1 MSIKERDLLRVRGMD
16 PNSQAIKQRD
26 RSIVYGD
33 ISNTRVATYGIRSA
47 GIDTENWWDTL
58 SSMMQGS
65 HENSIKSLSD
75 DNRDDEK
82 EIEILDAASKI
93 TDDTISQAVDLKDA
107 YVSLQKE
114 ALLSGNS
121 DLAEHY
127 RKLAIEADNTIKS
140 FTQTREQADAI
151 VKRDKQLFSWYAH
164 NPILEAIGEVF
175 DYTTTGAGIGAV
187 AGSHIPVLG
196 NVVGGAVGG
205 IAGFGYGIY
214 DLIASGRTGIDRSS
228 YANPLSENR
237 NENYI
242 DAIKTRQSYKDF
254 RSNAIADEQE
264 DLLYWQT
271 KYPVSDVYRYKEQ
284 SGEGSYLYYNL
295 PGIIGSSFSDTKDM
309 DQQMISAYGLNNI
322 ARKVGG
328 SKAKFTLNA
337 MSFISALRNG
347 YQQSLNENHA
357 EATEVSEKKAVAEIN
372 KNPELK
378 EEILRGAKNVAM
390 RDYGISKEE
399 ADNLID
405 PSIALMMY
413 QGGIGGLNPHTLRS
427 GYSYYKAARQLGDP
441 GADTQFER
449 DMMATAGSDVLEA
462 AWMALP
468 IGRLASKYKT
478 LGRAMAGG
486 AIGYAAGE
494 MAGFG
499 VGGGLIGGATGA
511 LAAQWGLGRKL
522 WRNTAGKTQEI
533 ADKILPSLQ
542 NQVISSKVG
551 RVAAAFG
558 TSTLAEAA
566 EEGVQYLNSLDA
578 EKVLKDADE
587 ELGLRNITNLFTNDL
602 KKRGEVFNAV
612 LSQFGLADSPYQ
624 NDAEFWSN
632 YKGGLVLGGIMTGAM
647 TALNEGMGAKKAY
660 NTAKFLQNEILNTAL
675 ANRTESLD
683 AILKGQAFAK
693 FAFNNN
699 ADSVLEILQTA
710 KEKNRNRENTPY
722 TDKDFDDLI
731 QQANRI
737 INASQYGPIRKR
749 LEALGYTLGSDEAN
763 LALAVDEYYT
773 RRHKAVQNEQ
783 VTEGRRKESQLLV
796 DPELLQAL
804 DDVAPLPQVTSEDE
818 YGGDG
823 GHTFQMTNADGS
835 SSQVHMSDR
844 EVKLELHKTAAQ
856 FIAVAQLLKDM
867 KNVTDIIDFAKKNGI
882 AFSKNQLEQSISILK
897 GKLNDLRNN
906 LQILSNST
914 IDANAEYD
922 RQIQDAKSHFLV
934 AENGMKLADV
944 YRDTNL
950 RDLNARVYANIV
962 RSVGI
967 STNIE
972 ATDEVK
978 RKSKDMVKRFSD
990 NIQKN
995 KDLQEIVDY
1004 YINTEFEDRYNGETD
1019 IEDVKEPESGFENM
1033 SPEELIGWVED
1044 QNMSQYDL
1052 KVFLTDKIEQ
1062 EKSKAE
1068 RRWFRPFGN
1077 QKHRDMQDKWQAV
1090 YDTYFG
1096 TDDAQEQQEQE
1107 TPPVQDL
1114 AEPQIV
1120 EEEKPE
1126 VEAAPDV
1133 EEGNDLE
1140 ETVIETNDNV
1150 VEEAPIATNDNNVV
1164 NDDEGDQGGGVVQD
1178 EGDTTHP
1185 VEDTGDDRTIET
1197 EGEPSEQ
1204 VNLQQQTVDKIKQPD
1219 KDAPKKLIDGWYVDK
1234 DGKIIPSE
1242 RMYFENGVTVSYKMR
1257 DLYEKYLE
1265 TAAMIRVRI
1274 SKFIGSRTKSDRTKK
1289 KNFNDLKAYVA
1300 KTINI
1305 GNPDILNPIA
1315 TALMNNDKNAIKLL
1329 IAMKNKRTWFS
1340 YVTNNFFRAAAKD
1353 ILNGRPVQR
1362 PAYIDADTFNKFFS
1376 DVTKRYNALKGRY
1389 TFITDATPRI
1399 TTINGEQVVADPDII
1414 AVDKAGNAHIFN
1426 VYTTNL
1432 QNYEKMQQS
1441 AETYTIN
1448 QTTKTRYSQHEERT
1462 WYATVQFNALRD
1474 SAGVT
1479 PSSMALLPVCVNDYG
1494 GDVKVDSKTGDVV
1507 YVMRPNSVTRI
1518 TLGKLIPMIPD
1529 DSSLS
1534 KYQDNED
1541 QLKELKVLLKNANRV
1556 AKEKVET
1563 HNQQVDFIRKYR
1575 NEHREFTK
1583 EFHGTSKLDKR
1594 TPFIPEEEPASIA
1607 EAYAQI
1613 NKCWDIVESVNR
1625 YYQKHIRAEYEEIQ
1639 RRMRVETNS
1648 PQNTKTD
1655 LQKEID
1661 EINAMPDET
1670 KTTGIEI
1677 EIVGGEAVVN
1687 NKDFIA
1693 NATFKAVLATAQ
1705 NGDKYVKYVVEYKN
1719 KTYDIKIQR
1728 QKHRGVKWNNLN
1740 NSHPGYTAKKR
1751 AIDTFLN
1758 AHPEVVLTF
1767 DVQRSFISYEEKP
1780 NDAKPIGLEE
1790 KESIITASDIDNI
1803 GIQQNDGKLVDIG
1816 FYDEKTGVIQ
1826 TGQTGS
1832 TAVLGGA
1839 PDGAW
1844 TQNQLF
1850 LVIRQKRTE
1859 ASAQQKERRSTIPLI
1874 RAKFNPKLAAF
1885 IAQCY
1890 KIIAQTNHDASENAT
1905 AKRDLAN
1912 QMLHLFIGTRL
1923 IYDKEKPELPNIVY
1937 SVSDMNGVGDVVRL
1951 NGQAYNLHNTEQFN
1965 KFKQELQKC
1974 EIMPSWTT
1982 LNSPLRVLQNSSFK
1996 FLYDHFSSKDEAF
2009 KIAIDG
2015 VDSGLTVTKDNLNND
2030 TLVQWMIRNHFFAT
2044 RFFIKNDVS
2053 FSMHNLTLGNKI
2065 QNEVKQDAKQAA
2077 QIVAETPKQPTSP
2090 AQPPVQPEV
2099 TVPNALEEGEEIVS
2113 YDDEDDEDDEYSI
2126 PLVKVD
2132 KNYAKVRN
2140 LNGIEDA
2147 IKLIS
2152 KRYKRLAKLMRIAYE
2167 KVGPLNVTFIVS
2179 DKQGEWKTINGVMR
2193 QHRGQAHRNE
2203 DGSWEITFYQ
2213 GNPDI
2218 IKTLAHEVVHV
2229 FTINQIEKGSGKY
2242 SQTAYAIFAS
2252 CLDVFTQKERQAYGL
2267 KNAKEFIAEFFTNEE
2282 LRNILKRRAP
2292 LPDSIIDSFL
2302 TEEEKSQLIKPRSI
2316 FESIVHYIANL
2327 WRTKILRQKPSM
2339 YSQIYNIM
2347 EQVFSEA
2354 VSDVTSAAD
2363 ESEYGEKQD
2372 RRSIRSR
2379 FENLF
2384 DIASSKL
2391 TGGISVMNHVTGKT
2405 YKIENATNQ
2414 DQVKRAA
2421 TGILT
2426 EMILNADITPLG
2438 KNIDKF
2444 TFSAKDIIKKLE
2456 SVKPKDVEF
2465 KNWFYR
2471 TFVYNSDPLIAELAK
2486 VTQVTDESLKSEE
2499 NPEGFVFKYRTATV
2513 KRKDGSTYKKKIPY
2527 VKLDI
2532 AKWGA
2537 ITPFMDQAMS
2547 ELRIETV
2554 REAQNRIDDQELQN
2568 REDGVQ
2574 NDQGYYN
2581 SEDYEVDPFD
2591 RASQEVKWLFSTI
2604 PYGVIQNGEWAPAT
2618 DRNKWGFREFI
2629 PFRNVYGKVL
2639 YYTADCR
2646 TTQDMINKFAIL
2658 AENGPDKALFKYL
2671 QEKLMQFQANKWISA
2686 DKATDLVSNPTTNQ
2700 DGQVFNADAECMLI
2714 KVVRALRQQQNDFKW
2729 ATVEDDVDDKG
2740 NKSKHIDIKTTIYQK
2755 GIIMSMNNWMDQ
2767 LSTGL
2772 TGILKYNTK
2781 TQKFEFRGEDNV
2793 FYKIYSD
2800 LFIGDDSFINAYNKS
2815 KMDHPQDITVNW
2827 RYMDK
2832 PIAFSEIT
2840 AEDVKTYLHN
2850 ALLDLGVDVQEE
2862 VIDDWLLQIMK
2873 NNPTVETQLD
2883 ALYVLL
2889 ADRNSNHMPV
2899 NFFATLGETIDGLSV
2914 DVIRNAFSTGFI
2926 RELANRQNEYQL
2938 RTRNLMTV
2946 AAHNNQYYIVSER
2959 NYVNDIAEIINTNDE
2974 NDSYIQ
2980 MIKEDA
2986 FAKGSVISEMVE
2998 RGETPGIRVSTFVG
3012 MKTRNP
3018 GDAGR
3023 DYFEIELTEDFISKL
3038 ELLHEG
3044 YMISPTTSDKKSYH
3058 VLEGVP
3064 LVGMRVGERSNIRC
3078 YSADLKKMSI
3088 DIFDNDILDRFIT
3101 YFESEK
3107 NAVEKAIQAYEN
3119 KFYKNNPG
3127 KKITNY
3133 SDENGMYFSSFNCV
3147 FDKEG
3152 EPQYLNLPGLTPRD
3166 GLNRAYTYFFNLP
3179 QYEKRNAMR
3188 KILAD
3193 RAKEDLN
3200 KTLELGLIKLEED
3213 GLYSNVGLDDATI
3226 VQMAENII
3234 QAKYGSNAKLGGTAN
3249 AKYNDTS
3256 KKCISL
3262 AIQQYLLDCSIKHLQ
3277 SMQEYQR
3284 LFSGSKSFYKWKNN
3298 GTHITDISEDY
3309 TKRRG
3314 GDISTGGVNIS
3325 DIDPIAGM
3333 EEVGTYRCIELQ
3345 DEKIESTTLNKQTLQ
3360 EEFEYS
3366 ELISVA
3372 IAISKG
3378 NKSPMSIDDSIP
3390 SVLKSTSIVRPEDL
3404 DQAKKR
3410 ARKEIAENIIRE
3422 RFGQGYLDILKE
3434 KARANANAYFK
3445 TDDPKAKNPINVAD
3459 GATYITDRM
3468 CEKLLRE
3475 EGKWDD
3481 KMKYAFEVLRGEHG
3495 ADVLAEKGAE
3505 LYKSILDLIVGTQK
3519 YTATGFRKSDDG
3531 QGGTLMTPYYNKTAL
3546 FPIFEQIAYGRMA
3559 QFLQAMR
3566 KNNVDMVMMTSA
3578 VKVGSQGAIKLD
3590 ELLSDAEYKDH
3601 TYIQEMRFLR
3611 KQLNTDPNGREESP
3625 LGTQTI
3631 KIALSN
3637 LRMDDD
3643 YVNPLTGKQCK
3654 GRELYQDIM
3663 RCYNILTDI
3672 GFEQVMRRFC
3682 KLNKDGDVVYNN
3694 VVVSR
3699 DSNQQH
3705 SSQPVIDKKALADFL
3720 YSEMMSRDANNNML
3734 DACMSHK
3741 VTKTV
3746 TTDQGETTV
3755 EDYEL
3760 NAPISA
3766 ISQSGWIDSIITSLI
3781 NKTIVDTQ
3789 APGVPFVQRSVLGM
3803 EGIPQI
3809 SRTTKV
3815 TREGHTTTTVEGKT
3829 LNDGYELQLKNPDGS
3844 MDAVISIDF
3853 FKDVIPDYENK
3864 TFEQARDWLIKHKLI
3879 GPEAKTFTISYRIP
3893 TQAQS
3898 SINPLKFVD
3907 VIPIV
3912 RDTII
3917 LPKDF
3922 VSLTG
3927 SDFDIDKLYLSRLNI
3942 NMENIENPD
3951 QMFIYSN
3958 SVDPNNKK
3966 ETLDTLKNAFTNRLL
3981 SSYITLLMDK
3991 NSANTKWRS
4000 IDKDTQL
4007 WEEVYKDLYDAEKA
4021 PIQSMSQDT
4030 LAYQTQVKN
4039 NFVVG
4044 KIGIGPFALANNNH
4058 IYTML
4063 YNISLSE
4070 NESSWLHS
4078 VGKQGRNMGTLYGS
4092 HDMYGNSVLSWL
4104 SGGINVHVD
4113 IAKDPFVTSMNINKY
4128 TYNIAIFM
4136 LRAGFGRNAL
4146 WFLNQPVIKELARR
4160 QNLITG
4166 EYLKQSN
4173 KDLFTARQEVMDKY
4187 KEELLKGISSEVL
4200 DRKIQV
4206 PQNISEL
4213 YGGPITLKNFIVP
4226 SEFQKLKKDI
4236 SKKYK
4241 NLYGPD
4247 GVGEIMAQLEDMYT
4261 YNILYTY
4268 RDDLV
4273 EEDKEQ
4279 SMIYRMAKFGEFSL
4293 GFAPQEEYTLY
4304 EAALDQNV
4312 QKYMQVVIFDR
4323 INSNEARTA
4332 SQLTKFT
4339 KIDTKKQGSTIAAQT
4354 DFLQGYKEFIAKIT
4368 DQGSTVSG
4376 NIRGLFGDDSQ
4387 GLLGF
4392 DTSLTLFDYSDN
4404 LQSISTL
4411 VSANEPGGDITDLG
4425 YIQYS
4430 RDPFQSFV
4438 HNKTL
4443 KAVNAVKAILHDD
4456 SVEGTYGFSIIWR
4469 AVKNDLGKGSL
4480 NEDQQSKLRSVILGA
4495 IKSKWLVSKMKD
4507 LDIDPVQLFRDQNG
4521 TLSLAHELV
4530 KLKSTHIR
4538 YITEDGR
4545 KTIGTV
4551 ANKYKNNVLLNLLY
4565 DAHVKDEVSGYDN
4578 MYELLD
4584 FIKVHIPFTD
4594 DSKGANPYISAWEE
4608 LYNDDITREFAIK
4621 LMFYAYLTSNDSGGS
4636 NLVKYIPYKMLQA
4649 YDLFNAERDMIRY
4662 LNDPMMLFGGYA
4674 QAKEALQDII
4684 EDVESILVEDFA
4696 FSTPRHIET
4705 LVDVQDDL
4713 TGQISKKPE
4722 AQYIGYGNVFGKT
4735 VIRNGRK
4742 YNTEGIPF
4750 LFVPVKMGSK
4760 GVYVSDN
4767 LSMYDKDAKKKRPIS
4782 TRYIRVYNPIKSYE
4796 NPQSYLTYKKI
4807 GEIALGKGIKLPIYK
4822 LVNSSMYTL
4831 GQYKVYNWSEMMNI
4845 KSSETRFLI
4854 NKYIQTE
4861 NYSIEDLDA
4870 FVSDIMQ
4877 IVREQNKARENLD
4890 EIVPF
4895 DEAAEPIALIDKRIK
4910 SQRKDN
4916 ANKEYISFVKEV
4928 LLPMYDNDKY
4938 KDFFKNS
4945 NGNGKKTLLS
4955 SLEVV
4960 KNSNQ
4965 FTKDDRIKIA
4975 DMLQNLKKL
4984 QEEIERDGSSGTAPK
4999 SAKDPKD
5006 FFMRSGGAWGADSD
5020 WSDTAVKY
5028 GMIDDPEHISHYY
5041 QGRKTPKGN
5050 VQITQKEFNEGVDQA
5065 MIADQTL
5072 HRLDNMTAE
5081 RQRTAL
5087 PYFARN
5093 WLQVKNSDAVFA
5105 IGQLSYG
5112 TVNGGT
5118 GWAVQMAI
5126 DHRKPVHVFNLS
5138 DEHWYV
5144 YDPQQRLFVQEE
5156 TPKLTK
5162 NFAGIGTRSIDP
5174 DIEEKTK
5181 DYKHPVQYVGDEK
5194 RQAVL
5199 KAMDDVFRKTF
5210 GDPRSQNPQSD
5221 VDKATDTILANNPEM
5236 GEGTAKGTA
5245 QAMSSNNNP
5254 EFTQG
5259 DRNLKDE
5266 IGGNPLKVVMAS
5278 EHTDPAFHSKKVCDA
5293 INEDLKKP
5301 KAERKYHMLQIMT
5314 KHDGLPLLRML
5325 ELKIPKSVHFSISSL
5340 GGTQYEPGVMKMDD
5354 LMDRIEKF
5362 IKDGKL
5368 KPQTTTIRIDPII
5381 PGVTKMEDVA
5391 HIMERAAKMGIRS
5404 IKVSIMD
5411 SYGYNEQAKARGVMD
5426 NMTRLSYNFDA
5437 YYSKYQAKETTYDKR
5452 GNIERKAGEWYWSQ
5466 DARPEVMANLY
5477 QKVDELAQKYGVFCT
5492 TCGEKPNTSYQFKKL
5507 SFAQGCL
5514 NATGVASVLGVKKE
5528 DVEAATQVGN
5538 QRPGKCNCLNCKS
5551 DVLAYDDTCNS
5562 QCAYCYARHGSKLA
5576 MKYYNEDGTLK
5587 DNEFTRTEEQQTVNK
5602 PETPDVSGFD
5612 VESWSKKEGWSE
5624 EYFYKNVAPRLH
5636 EAWQVE
5642 FELTSHATGRTDKPT
5657 YYMYRDGTTVRTPFE
5672 LTDEQKGALERIED
5686 FIKDPTAKVLTVSG
5700 YAGTGKTSVMQIVAE
5715 KHKSDA
5721 HVVFTASTN
5730 KASSV
5735 LGSKVR
5741 KKGFN
5746 SSTLDTFFG
5755 FIQGH
5760 REGASRYD
5768 ARNTET
5774 MIRPDMEI
5782 PSGSIVIIDEASM
5795 IGKEKYNLINRAASQ
5810 FDCKI
5815 IYLGDIAQLPP
5826 VGESVGPVFTNADNL
5841 VQLTEVKRTG
5851 DNAILKEATRLRQ
5864 PNGTFSYESEFNF
5877 KNEGV
5882 GFTSDIQKIKDV
5894 IKKFA
5899 SGLKDDLNFLK
5910 IVTGTNLSVEG
5921 YNDFVRQCLG
5931 YDQDVPQVGE
5941 ILMGY
5946 DNWGRLYNKLTG
5958 ESTYKLVNSEE
5969 YIISSVGQ
5977 EKVKKV
5983 FLSDDF
5989 LEIKYREVVVKNTSG
6004 KEITIPYTP
6013 YDKNEDSLKQIA
6025 QYIQQMYIR
6034 ANKTKDRRARAMVFA
6049 QIGELKNSFICNRDV
6064 TDTEGN
6070 VIVKK
6075 SIDYGYAITAY
6086 KSQGSTYTNII
6097 IDQNNIRKVPGWDS
6111 QTKQRMYYTAV
6122 SRATTTATVLTNSTK
6137 KEGTPLETRVP
6148 VVHQFGMYYSYDG
6161 QGRPGLMAN
6170 STFDAILGGERT
6182 ATTRYESDG
6191 HIDQWQ
6197 KVQVGDEIIFYD
6209 NKQWHTARQL
6219 RVRVTVGPHKLDV
6232 TQSSNTKKVSVS
6244 TSPYTK
6250 ESVSNP
6256 RVAVVFTE
6264 NLQAD
6269 IARRNNTPSSKTLTT
6284 MVSEGSSGTNQ
6295 AVVRMS
6301 DANTYNKNAFG
6312 LIVKLNQQDETG
6324 KWAYDDKANFTDSDT
6339 MFNAFKKYNTEMFDR
6354 LDEFD
6359 CDEIIFPQTAAM
6371 GKAALPKRFAEW
6383 LAQELYDRYGLF
6395 TVVAPNGKYA
6405 GKYGV
6410 YIYPASSK
6418 INIKQQYSDYKY
6430 STEMPYT
6437 NLSNFAERPFKTKL
6451 RNGGNIVDVKSV
6463 EHAFQMAKVVFVYMH
6478 GGIDRASMLNLWSKM
6493 MDADGAKVKQLGGR
6507 SNLKMSDAIRVE
6519 WDKVKDKTLANFME
6533 KSFMAQA
6540 NADARAELLRTGNA
6554 EFTHNFEN
6562 GSPIEDSTRF
6572 QDNLKSIRE
6581 KIRQNEQ
6588 TKKNC

>member
-16 PNSQAIKQRD
+16 PNGQAIKQRD

-65 HENSIKSLSD
+65 HESSIKSLSD

-93 TDDTISQAVDLKDA
+93 TDDTISQAVDLKDT

-140 FTQTREQADAI
+140 FTQTREQADTI

-164 NPILEAIGEVF
+164 NPILEAIGEIF

-196 NVVGGAVGG
+196 NIVGGAVGG
-205 IAGFGYGIY
+205 IAGLTYGMY
-214 DLIASGRTGIDRSS
+214 DLIASHRNQIDRSS
-228 YANPLSENR
+228 YTNPLSENR
-237 NENYI
+237 NENYA

-254 RSNAIADEQE
+254 RSNAIANEQE

-328 SKAKFTLNA
+328 SKTKFTLNV

-378 EEILRGAKNVAM
+378 KEMLSGAKNVAM

-478 LGRAMAGG
+478 LGRAVAGG

-499 VGGGLIGGATGA
+499 VGGGLIGGAAGA

-542 NQVISSKVG
+542 NQIISSKVG

-578 EKVLKDADE
+578 EKVLKDVDE
-587 ELGLRNITNLFTNDL
+587 ELGLRSITNLFTNDL

-612 LSQFGLADSPYQ
+612 LSQFGLTDSPYQ

-632 YKGGLVLGGIMTGAM
+632 YKGGLVLGGIMTGSMA
-647 TALNEGMGAKKAY
+647 ALNEGMGAKKAY
-660 NTAKFLQNEILNTAL
+660 STAKFLQNEILNTAL

-699 ADSVLEILQTA
+699 ADAVLEILETA

-737 INASQYGPIRKR
+737 INASQYGPTRKR

-763 LALAVDEYYT
+763 LAIAVDEYYT

-818 YGGDG
+818 YGGEN

-835 SSQVHMSDR
+835 TSQVHMSDR

-867 KNVTDIIDFAKKNGI
+867 NNVTDIMEFAKKNGI

-906 LQILSNST
+906 LQLYSNST

-922 RQIQDAKSHFLV
+922 RQIQDAKSHFLS
-934 AENGMKLADV
+934 AENGMKLVDV

-967 STNIE
+967 STTVE
-972 ATDEVK
+972 ATEEVK

-1033 SPEELIGWVED
+1033 SPEELTGWIED
-1044 QNMSQYDL
+1044 QNMSDYDL
-1052 KVFLTDKIEQ
+1052 KIFLTDKIEE

-1077 QKHRDMQDKWQAV
+1077 QKHRDMQDKWQSI
-1090 YDTYFG
+1090 YDAYFG
-1096 TDDAQEQQEQE
+1096 TEDAQQQEEPE

-1114 AEPQIV
+1114 TEPQAV
-1120 EEEKPE
+1120 EGSAPE
-1126 VEAAPDV
+1126 VSPVQVVEAAPDV

-1150 VEEAPIATNDNNVV
+1150 VEEAAIATNDNNVV
-1164 NDDEGDQGGGVVQD
+1164 NDDEGDQGGGVIQD

-1185 VEDTGDDRTIET
+1185 VEDTGDDRVVEP
-1197 EGEPSEQ
+1197 EGEPAEQ
-1204 VNLQQQTVDKIKQPD
+1204 VDLQQQTVDKIKQPD
-1219 KDAPKKLIDGWYVDK
+1219 KDAPKKLIDGWYVTK

-1274 SKFIGSRTKSDRTKK
+1274 SKFIGSRTKSDRTKH

-1329 IAMKNKRTWFS
+1329 ITMKNKRTWFS

-1376 DVTKRYNALKGRY
+1376 DVTKRYNTLKSRY
-1389 TFITDATPRI
+1389 TFITDTTPHI

-1426 VYTTNL
+1426 IYATNQ

-1479 PSSMALLPVCVNDYG
+1479 PSSMALLPICVNDYG

-1556 AKEKVET
+1556 TKEKVET

-1583 EFHGTSKLDKR
+1583 EFRGTSKLDKR
-1594 TPFIPEEEPASIA
+1594 TPFVPEEEPASIA

-1613 NKCWDIVESVNR
+1613 NKCWDIVESINR

-1677 EIVGGEAVVN
+1677 EVVGGEAVVN

-1693 NATFKAVLATAQ
+1693 NGVFKAVLATSQ
-1705 NGDKYVKYVVEYKN
+1705 NGDRYVKYVVEYKG

-1728 QKHRGVKWNNLN
+1728 QKHRGVKWNSLN
-1740 NSHPGYTAKKR
+1740 NSHSGYTAKKQ
-1751 AIDTFLN
+1751 AIDIFLN

-1790 KESIITASDIDNI
+1790 KESIITAADIDNI

-1816 FYDEKTGVIQ
+1816 FYDEKTGLIQ

-1859 ASAQQKERRSTIPLI
+1859 ASAQQKERRSTIPLV
-1874 RAKFNPKLAAF
+1874 RAKFNSKLAAF

-1923 IYDKEKPELPNIVY
+1923 IYDKEKPELPNVVY
-1937 SVSDMNGVGDVVRL
+1937 SISDMNGVGDVVRL

-2015 VDSGLTVTKDNLNND
+2015 VDSGLTVTKNNLNND

-2065 QNEVKQDAKQAA
+2065 QNEVKQDAKQTA
-2077 QIVAETPKQPTSP
+2077 QIVAETPKQPTPP
-2090 AQPPVQPEV
+2090 AQPSVQPEV
-2099 TVPNALEEGEEIVS
+2099 TVPNVLEDGEEIVS
-2113 YDDEDDEDDEYSI
+2113 YDDEDDEDSEYST
-2126 PLVKVD
+2126 PLVRVD

-2140 LNGIEDA
+2140 LNSIEDA
-2147 IKLIS
+2147 IKLIA
-2152 KRYKRLAKLMRIAYE
+2152 KHYKRLAKLMQIAYE
-2167 KVGPLNVTFIVS
+2167 KVGPLNVKFVVS
-2179 DKQGEWKTINGVMR
+2179 DEQGEWKVINGVMR

-2218 IKTLAHEVVHV
+2218 IKTLAHEVIHI
-2229 FTINQIEKGSGKY
+2229 FTINQIEKKSGKY
-2242 SQTAYAIFAS
+2242 SQTANAIFAA
-2252 CLDVFTQKERQAYGL
+2252 CLDVLTQKERQAYGL

-2282 LRNILKRRAP
+2282 LINILKRRAP
-2292 LPDSIIDSFL
+2292 LPDSVINSFL
-2302 TEEEKSQLIKPRSI
+2302 TEEERSQLIKPRST
-2316 FESIVHYIANL
+2316 FESIIHYIANL
-2327 WRTKILRQKPSM
+2327 WRTKILRQKPST

-2354 VSDVTSAAD
+2354 VSDTTSTAD
-2363 ESEYGEKQD
+2363 ESEYGERQD
-2372 RRSIRSR
+2372 RRSIRSK

-2391 TGGISVMNHVTGKT
+2391 TGGVSVMNHVTGKT
-2405 YKIENATNQ
+2405 YKIENAINQ

-2456 SVKPKDVEF
+2456 SIKPQDVEF

-2537 ITPFMDQAMS
+2537 ITPFMDQAMA
-2547 ELRIETV
+2547 ELRIETI
-2554 REAQNRIDDQELQN
+2554 RDAQNRIDEQELQN

-2604 PYGVIQNGEWAPAT
+2604 PYGTIQNGQWVPAT

-2639 YYTADCR
+2639 YYTSDCR

-2671 QEKLMQFQANKWISA
+2671 QEKLMEFQANKWISA
-2686 DKATDLVSNPTTNQ
+2686 DKATDLISNPTTNQ
-2700 DGQVFNADAECMLI
+2700 DGSVFNADAECMLI

-2729 ATVEDDVDDKG
+2729 AVVEDDVDDKG

-2827 RYMDK
+2827 RYMEK
-2832 PIAFSEIT
+2832 PIPFSEVT

-2889 ADRNSNHMPV
+2889 ADRNSNHMPI

-2998 RGETPGIRVSTFVG
+2998 QGETPGIKVSTFVG
-3012 MKTRNP
+3012 MKTKNP

-3064 LVGMRVGERSNIRC
+3064 LVGMRVGEKSNIRC

-3107 NAVEKAIQAYEN
+3107 NAVEKAIQAYES
-3119 KFYKNNPG
+3119 KFYENNPG
-3127 KKITNY
+3127 KKIANY
-3133 SDENGMYFSSFNCV
+3133 SDQNGMYFSSFNCV
-3147 FDKEG
+3147 FTKSG
-3152 EPQYLNLPGLTPRD
+3152 EPIYLNLPGLSPRE
-3166 GLNRAYTYFFNLP
+3166 GLNRAYSYFFNLP
-3179 QYEKRNAMR
+3179 QNDKRNIMR

-3200 KTLELGLIKLEED
+3200 KTLEFGLIKLEED
-3213 GLYSNVGLDDATI
+3213 GLYSNVGLDDSTI

-3234 QAKYGSNAKLGGTAN
+3234 QAKYGSNARLGGTAN
-3249 AKYNDTS
+3249 AKYNNTS

-3262 AIQQYLLDCSIKHLQ
+3262 AIQQYLLDCSVKHLQ

-3404 DQAKKR
+3404 DQAKKQ
-3410 ARKEIAENIIRE
+3410 ARKEIAENIIRA

-3459 GATYITDRM
+3459 GATYVTDRM

-3495 ADVLAEKGAE
+3495 ADVLAEEGAE

-3590 ELLSDAEYKDH
+3590 ELLSDVEYKDH
-3601 TYIQEMRFLR
+3601 SYVQEMRFLR

-3781 NKTIVDTQ
+3781 NKTIIDTQ
-3789 APGVPFVQRSVLGM
+3789 APGVPYVQRSVLGM
-3803 EGIPQI
+3803 EGF
-3809 SRTTKV
+3809 
-3815 TREGHTTTTVEGKT
+3815 GDKT
-3829 LNDGYELQLKNPDGS
+3829 INNGQELQLKNPDGS

-3942 NMENIENPD
+3942 NMENIEDPD

-4007 WEEVYKDLYDAEKA
+4007 WEDVYNDLYNVEKS

-4078 VGKQGRNMGTLYGS
+4078 VGRAGRNMGTLYGS
-4092 HDMYGNSVLSWL
+4092 HDMYGNSILSWL

-4187 KEELLKGISSEVL
+4187 KEELLKGISAEVL
-4200 DRKIQV
+4200 NRKIQV
-4206 PQNISEL
+4206 PQDISEL
-4213 YGGPITLKNFIVP
+4213 YGAPLTLKNFIIP
-4226 SEFQKLKKDI
+4226 SEFQKLKKTI
-4236 SKKYK
+4236 AKKYK
-4241 NLYGPD
+4241 SLYGSD
-4247 GVGEIMAQLEDMYT
+4247 GVGAIMMQLDDMYT
-4261 YNILYTY
+4261 YDILYKY
-4268 RDDLV
+4268 RDDLI

-4279 SMIYRMAKFGEFSL
+4279 SMIYRMAKFGGFSL
-4293 GFAPQEEYTLY
+4293 GTIQQEEYTLE

-4354 DFLQGYKEFIAKIT
+4354 DFMQGYNEFIAKIT
-4368 DQGSTVSG
+4368 DQNSPVSG
-4376 NIRGLFGDDSQ
+4376 DIKRLFGDDSQ

-4411 VSANEPGGDITDLG
+4411 ISTNEPGGDITDLG
-4425 YIQYS
+4425 YIQYT

-4443 KAVNAVKAILHDD
+4443 KAINAVKAILHDD

-4469 AVKNDLGKGSL
+4469 AVKSDFGKGSL
-4480 NEDQQSKLRSVILGA
+4480 TEDQQSKLRSVILGA
-4495 IKSKWLVSKMKD
+4495 IKSRWLVSKMKD
-4507 LDIDPVQLFRDQNG
+4507 LDIDPVSLFRDQNG

-4530 KLKSTHIR
+4530 KLKSTHVR
-4538 YITEDGR
+4538 YVTEDGR
-4545 KTIGTV
+4545 KTIGTI

-4565 DAHVKDEVSGYDN
+4565 DAHAKDEVAGYDN
-4578 MYELLD
+4578 MYEILD

-4608 LYNDDITREFAIK
+4608 LYNDDVTREFAVK
-4621 LMFYAYLTSNDSGGS
+4621 LMFYAYLTSNDSGGN

-4649 YDLFNAERDMIRY
+4649 YNLFDAERDMIRF
-4662 LNDPMMLFGGYA
+4662 LNDPMILFGGYA
-4674 QAKEALQDII
+4674 QAKEGLQDII
-4684 EDVESILVEDFA
+4684 EDIESILVEDFA
-4696 FSTPRHIET
+4696 FSTPLHLET
-4705 LVDVQDDL
+4705 LVDVQDSL
-4713 TGQISKKPE
+4713 TGQLSKKPE
-4722 AQYIGYGNVFGKT
+4722 AQYIGYGNVFGNS

-4742 YNTEGIPF
+4742 YDTEGIPF
-4750 LFVPVKMGSK
+4750 LFVPVKMGNNGIYASET
-4760 GVYVSDN
+4760 
-4767 LSMYDKDAKKKRPIS
+4767 LSVYDKDAKQKRPIS

-4796 NPQSYLTYKKI
+4796 NPQTYLTYKKI
-4807 GEIALGKGIKLPIYK
+4807 GEIVLGKGVKLPIYK
-4822 LVNSSMYTL
+4822 LVNSSMYSL
-4831 GQYKVYNWSEMMNI
+4831 GQYKVYNWSQMMDI
-4845 KSSETRFLI
+4845 KSSETRFLV

-4870 FVSDIMQ
+4870 FVSDVMQ
-4877 IVREQNKARENLD
+4877 VVRAQNTAREGLD
-4890 EIVPF
+4890 EVVLF
-4895 DEAAEPIALIDKRIK
+4895 DEAAEPIALIDERMK

-4916 ANKEYISFVKEV
+4916 INKDYISFVKEV
-4928 LLPMYDNDKY
+4928 LLPMYDNEKY
-4938 KDFFKNS
+4938 KDFFKNA
-4945 NGNGKKTLLS
+4945 NTKGKKTLLS
-4955 SLEVV
+4955 SLEIV

-4965 FTKDDRIKIA
+4965 FTKDERLKIA

-4984 QEEIERDGSSGTAPK
+4984 QEEIERDGNSGTAPK
-4999 SAKDPKD
+4999 SANDPKE

-5020 WSDTAVKY
+5020 WADTAVKY

-5041 QGRKTPKGN
+5041 QDKKTPRGN
-5050 VQITQKEFNEGVDQA
+5050 RQITPQEFNDGVDQVI
-5065 MIADQTL
+5065 IADQTL
-5072 HRLDNMTAE
+5072 HRLDNMTVE
-5081 RQRTAL
+5081 RQRAAL
-5087 PYFARN
+5087 PLFARN

-5126 DHRKPVHVFNLS
+5126 DHHKPVHVFNLS

-5144 YDPQQRLFVQEE
+5144 YDQQQRLFVQEE

-5181 DYKHPVQYVGDEK
+5181 NYKKPVKYVGDEK
-5194 RQAVL
+5194 RQAAL
-5199 KAMDDVFRKTF
+5199 NAMDNVFRKTF
-5210 GDPRSQNPQSD
+5210 GSPKPQNPQSD
-5221 VDKATDTILANNPEM
+5221 VDKATAVILGNNPEM
-5236 GEGTAKGTA
+5236 GEGTARGTA

-5354 LMDRIEKF
+5354 LMNRIEKF

-5391 HIMERAAKMGIRS
+5391 HIMERAAKMGVRS

-5426 NMTRLSYNFDA
+5426 NMQRLGYNFDQ
-5437 YYSKYQAKETTYDKR
+5437 YYSKYQAKETSYDKY
-5452 GNIERKAGEWYWSQ
+5452 GKLERKAGEWYWSQ
-5466 DARPEVMANLY
+5466 DARPEVMSDLY

-5528 DVEAATQVGN
+5528 DVEAATKIGN

-5562 QCAYCYARHGSKLA
+5562 QCAYCYAKHGSKLA

-5587 DNEFTRTEEQQTVNK
+5587 DNEFTRTEEQPVDDNSQTPNI
-5602 PETPDVSGFD
+5602 SGFD

-5624 EYFYKNVAPRLH
+5624 EYFYKKVAPRLH

-5642 FELTSHATGRTDKPT
+5642 FELMSHATERTDKPAYYT
-5657 YYMYRDGTTVRTPFE
+5657 YQDGTTVRTPFE

-5730 KASSV
+5730 KASGV

-5755 FIQGH
+5755 FIQGR

-5810 FDCKI
+5810 FGCKI

-5851 DNAILKEATRLRQ
+5851 DNAILKEATRLRE
-5864 PNGTFSYESEFNF
+5864 PNGTFSYESEFNS

-5910 IVTGTNLSVEG
+5910 IVTGTNPSVEG

-5977 EKVKKV
+5977 EKIKKV

-6034 ANKTKDRRARAMVFA
+6034 ANKTQDRRARAAVFA
-6049 QIGELKNSFICNRDV
+6049 QIGELKNSFICDRNI

-6111 QTKQRMYYTAV
+6111 QTKQRMYYTAI

-6148 VVHQFGMYYSYDG
+6148 VVHQFGMYFAYNG

-6170 STFDAILGGERT
+6170 TTFDAILGGERT
-6182 ATTRYESDG
+6182 ATTRYESDYTSDRMK
-6191 HIDQWQ
+6191 HQWDEWQ

-6209 NKQWHTARQL
+6209 NRKWHAARQL
-6219 RVRVTVGPHKLDV
+6219 RVRVTVAPHKLDV

-6244 TSPYTK
+6244 TSTYTK

-6269 IARRNNTPSSKTLTT
+6269 IARRNNTPSSKKLTT

-6301 DANTYNKNAFG
+6301 DANTYNQNAFG

-6324 KWAYDDKANFTDSDT
+6324 KWAYGDNANFTDSDA

-6354 LDEFD
+6354 LDVFD
-6359 CDEIIFPQTAAM
+6359 CDEIIFPQSAAM

-6395 TVVAPNGKYA
+6395 TVVAPNNKYS
-6405 GKYGV
+6405 GKYGI
-6410 YIYPASSK
+6410 YIYPASDK
-6418 INIKQQYSDYKY
+6418 INIKHPQDNYIY
-6430 STEMPYT
+6430 STQMPYT

-6451 RNGGNIVDVKSV
+6451 RNGGQIVDVDSV
-6463 EHAFQMAKVVFVYMH
+6463 EQAFQMAKLVFVHLH
-6478 GGIDRASMLNLWSKM
+6478 GGIDRASMMNLFKQMITAKGAALKALGSSK
-6493 MDADGAKVKQLGGR
+6493 
-6507 SNLKMSDAIRVE
+6507 NLSMSSQIKAE
-6519 WDKVKDKTLANFME
+6519 WDKISDQVLKVMME
-6533 KSFMAQA
+6533 KSFLADA
-6540 NADARAELLRTGNA
+6540 NSNARAELLRTGNA
-6554 EFTHNFEN
+6554 QFTHNFEN
-6562 GSPIEDSTRF
+6562 GNPIEKSTRF
-6572 QDNLKSIRE
+6572 QDALKEIRD